1 MATTKVT
8 AIGEYKMKDSSGL
21 EDGYELVFTGLRTEI
36 MFSIMRIPAERVTW
50 HRVLVDDPLIE
61 DLAHW
66 LALGLENRFQ
76 SLVRRFQN
84 R

>member
-1 MATTKVT
+1 MATAKVT

-50 HRVLVDDPLIE
+50 RECSLKILSLRI
-61 DLAHW
+61 W
-66 LALGLENRFQ
+66 LTG
-76 SLVRRFQN
+76 
-84 R
+84 